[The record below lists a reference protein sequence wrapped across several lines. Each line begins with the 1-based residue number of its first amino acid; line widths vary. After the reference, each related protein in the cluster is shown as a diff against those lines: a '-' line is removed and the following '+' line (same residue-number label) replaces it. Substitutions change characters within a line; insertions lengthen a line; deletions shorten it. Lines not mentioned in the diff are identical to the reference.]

1 MKKFL
6 FLFLTGSSLYPTLEV
21 AWRGRTHFSMAIAGG
36 VCLCLIDKVCNQDL
50 HDKKIITRCFSG
62 AGIITGVEFLTGL
75 LVNVVLKLN
84 VWDYSLQPL
93 NVMGQICLPFT
104 FLWCLATIPAMGICG
119 ICDRSRFLSA

>member
-21 AWRGRTHFSMAIAGG
+21 AWRGRTHFSMALAGG
-36 VCLCLIDKVCNQDL
+36 VCLCLIDKICNNDL
-50 HDKKIITRCFSG
+50 QNKRIVTRCFAG
-62 AGIITGVEFLTGL
+62 AGIITSVEFFTGL

-84 VWDYSLQPL
+84 VWDYSMQPMNIL
-93 NVMGQICLPFT
+93 GQICLPFT

-119 ICDRSRFLSA
+119 ICDRSRFLTA